1 MFRLSTKSPFH
12 FGEGWKGGGEKL
24 KAPLDQ
30 QIRWLRREREPRKK
44 PAEGGKMNEKRKQ
57 TGKMKTNPPNK
68 PNSPPVAQTHH
79 TQTKTVRERERK
91 RESGLKRELPLCA
104 LHCGGNACSKPTRIS
119 LANWGKTFSF
129 ATRLRDGT
137 SWRRAVRADGRVC
150 CRKRQLTT
158 EQAANNS
165 VASVAIVAT
174 SDNRQRATCN
184 CVN

>member
-1 MFRLSTKSPFH
+1 MWIHVSAQYEKSFL
-12 FGEGWKGGGEKL
+12 FCGWGGEGKGTSWPTNQMVAKRKSQEKRRL
-24 KAPLDQ
+24 KVEK
-30 QIRWLRREREPRKK
+30 RTKNVNK
-44 PAEGGKMNEKRKQ
+44 PAKWKQ
-57 TGKMKTNPPNK
+57 IPPNK

-79 TQTKTVRERERK
+79 TQTKAV

-104 LHCGGNACSKPTRIS
+104 LHSGENACSKPTRIS

-150 CRKRQLTT
+150 CRKRQLTIDRQLT
-158 EQAANNS
+158 TVWQLWQ
-165 VASVAIVAT
+165 VAT
-174 SDNRQRATCN
+174 SNNRQRATCN